1 MKGTDLSPEQM
12 AHAESFLRE
21 CATPVPL
28 IGAKTMLDVEHLIRL
43 LAWYGAIRAKSGRL
57 SPAPLVH
64 RDARLTP
71 SDSISHV
78 LSEVANRRSMQDTQ
92 WGGPA
97 HDDTHQPADWVNYIR
112 KFMMRACETN
122 SYSGFEDAM
131 LDVSALAV
139 AAIQSTRRRHDKVG
153 RKCNSCH
160 GTGKLHLAVG
170 QPSDKEAC
178 LDCKG
183 HGYYEGSYNGT

>member
-1 MKGTDLSPEQM
+1 MKDPEPETTGGLWRNNPETPEGKYLVKRRDGTIPEWPYFVMGAADGASPD
-12 AHAESFLRE
+12 ALRE
-21 CATPVPL
+21 Y
-28 IGAKTMLDVEHLIRL
+28 AK
-43 LAWYGAIRAKSGRL
+43 
-57 SPAPLVH
+57 
-64 RDARLTP
+64 
-71 SDSISHV
+71 
-78 LSEVANRRSMQDTQ
+78 QDTQ